1 MGAAPVGGWGGG
13 KPLILPGANGPATRP
28 VYRGQI
34 IFFCRLRQPPARCKP
49 LCWLVASHPEP
60 LVSPS
65 PSAIPSGFLPLPS
78 GSGFIEVN
86 GPLYLRQQG
95 DQVRLGLRV
104 EPRHVNP
111 MGNLH
116 GGMMASF
123 CDMLI
128 PLTVHRTSEH
138 PGQRFLPTISLQIDY
153 LAPAPLGCWIE
164 GRAELLRAT
173 RTLVFAQG
181 LVTADGV
188 PCARAS
194 GVFKIGPEL
203 PAGFRA

>member
-1 MGAAPVGGWGGG
+1 M
-13 KPLILPGANGPATRP
+13 
-28 VYRGQI
+28 
-34 IFFCRLRQPPARCKP
+34 
-49 LCWLVASHPEP
+49 
-60 LVSPS
+60 SPS

-123 CDMLI
+123 CDMLL
-128 PLTVHRTSEH
+128 PLSVHY
-138 PGQRFLPTISLQIDY
+138 QDAALADRFLPTISLQIDY
-153 LAPAPLGCWIE
+153 LAPSPLGCWLE
-164 GRAELLRAT
+164 GTAQLLRAT
-173 RTLVFAQG
+173 RSMVFAQG

-194 GVFKIGPEL
+194 GVFKLGPQR
-203 PAGFRA
+203 PQGSAAP

>member
-1 MGAAPVGGWGGG
+1 MTDTQDIPAGFQPLDAGG
-13 KPLILPGANGPATRP
+13 PFMENNGPM
-28 VYRGQI
+28 
-34 IFFCRLRQPPARCKP
+34 
-49 LCWLVASHPEP
+49 
-60 LVSPS
+60 
-65 PSAIPSGFLPLPS
+65 
-78 GSGFIEVN
+78 
-86 GPLYLRQQG
+86 YLLHQG
-95 DQVRLGLRV
+95 DVVKFGFRV
-104 EPRHVNP
+104 EPRHTNP

-128 PLTVHRTSEH
+128 PLTVHRKGEH
-138 PGQRFLPTISLQIDY
+138 PGRRFLPTISLQIDY
-153 LAPAPLGCWIE
+153 LAPAPLGAWVE
-164 GRAELLRAT
+164 GEAEPLRIT
-173 RTLVFAQG
+173 RSLVFAQG